1 MMTISFTKLL
11 ILFKTIIGDFSKE
24 NEKFINEK
32 RAQQQ
37 REESAVPPWIGFKEE
52 EKMKE
57 QILLLSTDSRN
68 FTRSP
73 PETIDFH
80 FDFKVAYPI
89 ALATLE
95 EDENLR
101 EMRFKLV
108 PGRLSEEAFW
118 RNYFYRVSLIKQS
131 TQLSTLASENGK
143 IDETNKSEL
152 EKKIRTE
159 SLDVQSGSDQVNH
172 EFESD
177 FYESASVNEEEIK
190 KEMEQLKLNSKNTD
204 ESDENEWEKEI
215 NSDLENITA
224 EELEKELSEMIGK

>member
-1 MMTISFTKLL
+1 M
-11 ILFKTIIGDFSKE
+11 
-24 NEKFINEK
+24 
-32 RAQQQ
+32 
-37 REESAVPPWIGFKEE
+37 REESAVPPWVGFKEE

-80 FDFKVAYPI
+80 FDFKISYPI

-95 EDENLR
+95 QDENLR
-101 EMRFKLV
+101 DMRFKLV

-131 TQLSTLASENGK
+131 TQLNSLTAENGK
-143 IDETNKSEL
+143 KDDVIINNEL

-159 SLDVQSGSDQVNH
+159 SLDVQSGGSDQVNH

-177 FYESASVNEEEIK
+177 FYESTSVNEEEIK
-190 KEMEQLKLNSKNTD
+190 KEMEQLKLNNKNTD
-204 ESDENEWEKEI
+204 ESDENEWEKEL